1 MKTQIIS
8 TLKRKLALPVI
19 FILAVTFVATSCQ
32 KEQLL
37 PNIDKEA
44 ELRLVPGSQPIA
56 QIAIDNVF
64 NELVEALVYV
74 DAELNAGFVNLFMNG
89 TDQYTVFA
97 PTDQAFNNLYM
108 AFNISDIT
116 DLDAPLVLDVL
127 KYHVVEGRRIAKS
140 VVPRKN
146 LRTIQTLLGVPFS
159 VNPSAQIIALGNTAG
174 IIAADISASNGII
187 HVIDAVILPIQ

>member
-37 PNIDKEA
+37 PNIDQEA
-44 ELRLVPGSQPIA
+44 ELRLAPGSQPIA
-56 QIAIDNVF
+56 QIAIDNGF

-74 DAELNAGFVNLFMNG
+74 DTELNAGLVNLFMNG

-108 AFNISDIT
+108 AFNITDIT